1 MRQWDRGSFGCK
13 NVYSNSTCFFFIKW
27 AIIFCNCCS
36 QAELERTKQD
46 AWLETVERTKPCPN
60 PPPPSPAQD
69 LLALACEASDV
80 SSEDGE
86 EVCVIPP
93 TPSSSSATGQ
103 ATATTPAPVAPVR
116 PVPRLLDL
124 QCPTISG
131 ASVVNVSRVSEDSD
145 AALVDAV
152 QGFDQVSFVFREK

>member
-1 MRQWDRGSFGCK
+1 M
-13 NVYSNSTCFFFIKW
+13 YSNSTCFFFIKW
-27 AIIFCNCCS
+27 AIIFCNCCL

-86 EVCVIPP
+86 EVIPP

-103 ATATTPAPVAPVR
+103 ATPAPVAPVR
-116 PVPRLLDL
+116 PVPRYLDSL
-124 QCPTISG
+124 CPTISG

-145 AALVDAV
+145 AALVAAV
-152 QGFDQVSFVFREK
+152 QGFDQVSFVFRGK